1 MKIDKA
7 SKLEEE
13 GLNLNDVEDISD
25 FFKVRDVTGTGTGPG
40 CPGLGP
46 E

>member
-25 FFKVRDVTGTGTGPG
+25 FFKVRDVTGTGPG